1 MLEILV
7 TPTKEDLE
15 KLKCFLEAKFKVD
28 FSDADVLEAYYSLV
42 HLGKAIYLF
51 SKQQEAK
58 NEAS

>member
-1 MLEILV
+1 MLEILA

-15 KLKCFLEAKFKVD
+15 KLKCFLEAKFGVEFTD
-28 FSDADVLEAYYSLV
+28 SDILEAYYSLV

>member
-15 KLKCFLEAKFKVD
+15 KLNSFLEAKFGVE
-28 FSDADVLEAYYSLV
+28 FSDSDVLEAYYSFV

-58 NEAS
+58 K